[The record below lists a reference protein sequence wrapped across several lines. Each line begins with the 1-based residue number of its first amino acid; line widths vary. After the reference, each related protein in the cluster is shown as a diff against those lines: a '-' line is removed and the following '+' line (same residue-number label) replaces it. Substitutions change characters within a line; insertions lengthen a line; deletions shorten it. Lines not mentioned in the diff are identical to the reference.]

1 MTTAKGHL
9 ITDQRAVSVTA
20 DEPEDTGPVSL
31 WGSFSSL
38 SAKISW
44 LGLVAHIM
52 AMLFALGGILYVIP
66 NIGTIIADNPG
77 AADIYNWGM
86 NYGGATHMILGAI
99 AVFAMGV
106 LIVGLRR
113 TTMFFVLAYLISASS
128 ELVGTSTGW
137 PFGNYSYTDYLG
149 FRLVDHVPFTIPLSW
164 FYMGMTSYFLAR
176 LIVWMVGHRLS
187 STGREVATIL
197 IGGYLV
203 VVWDL
208 VLDPAMAH
216 DDLVVRF
223 WEWNVDGAYFGMP
236 VQNYVGWLFTAVLF
250 MALGRLSWNGG
261 IVPSRIPVM
270 LPVLLYGS
278 NIVFASALSLSV
290 GLWIPIVLCVV
301 LILLPAVVAWSI
313 RRSHPPVERLA
324 IHSGA
329 SPSPMTGSQTHG
341 TDVVGQR

>member
-1 MTTAKGHL
+1 MTTAEGH
-9 ITDQRAVSVTA
+9 IATDHRAVPATV
-20 DEPEDTGPVSL
+20 DQPEDRGPVSL
-31 WGSFSSL
+31 WGSFVTL
-38 SAKISW
+38 SAKVSW
-44 LGLVAHIM
+44 LALVAHIM

-66 NIGTIIADNPG
+66 NIGKVLADNPG

-106 LIVGLRR
+106 LVLGLRR
-113 TTMFFVLAYLISASS
+113 TTLFFVLAYLISASS

-149 FRLVDHVPFTIPLSW
+149 YRLVDHVPFTIPLSW

-176 LIVWMVGHRLS
+176 LIVWMIGHRLS
-187 STGREVATIL
+187 SNAREVTTIL

-216 DDLVVRF
+216 DTLVVRF
-223 WEWNVDGAYFGMP
+223 WEWHVEGAYFGMP

-250 MALGRLSWNGG
+250 MGLGRLSWNGG

-270 LPVLLYGS
+270 LPVILYGS
-278 NIVFASALSLSV
+278 NIIFASALSLSV
-290 GLWIPIVLCVV
+290 GLWVPIVLCVA
-301 LILLPAVVAWSI
+301 LILLPAAIAWSI
-313 RRSHPPVERLA
+313 RRAHPPVDRPVTRSQVS
-324 IHSGA
+324 SGSVA
-329 SPSPMTGSQTHG
+329 DAQPHGAEIMSQ
-341 TDVVGQR
+341 R